1 MLVTKSRSDAKTTK
15 RPITKAQ
22 RPLTQDEWDTHVA
35 SQAARP
41 PCAECGQPLL
51 LIQPG
56 RKRCEACRMIG
67 TPS

>member
-1 MLVTKSRSDAKTTK
+1 MNTKPPTEVASYKVK
-15 RPITKAQ
+15 PQ

-35 SQAARP
+35 SQTARS
-41 PCAECGQPLL
+41 PCIQCGQPLL
-51 LIQPG
+51 LVLPG